1 MVDSK
6 PLSLRPFR
14 AHTQRRSKHTGPA
27 GSMTNDPVGSDF
39 TLARGKFRSQRDAF
53 KSVRGSNE
61 GVYGELERLA
71 LQGRQKILVLDFIA
85 LN

>member
-1 MVDSK
+1 MS
-6 PLSLRPFR
+6 
-14 AHTQRRSKHTGPA
+14 
-27 GSMTNDPVGSDF
+27 NDPVGLDF

-71 LQGRQKILVLDFIA
+71 L
-85 LN
+85 